1 MPLLQSQKVCGTLM
15 EITAN
20 KEKKKVYQDEFLSF
34 ISLLCI
40 AAGRAGGGNC
50 IIDSLVQLGGGEGG
64 GGDSD
69 KIIIC
74 SPEIQ

>member
-34 ISLLCI
+34 ISLLRI
-40 AAGRAGGGNC
+40 AAGGREEEIVSSIVWCSWGE
-50 IIDSLVQLGGGEGG
+50 VRGEGA
-64 GGDSD
+64 
-69 KIIIC
+69 
-74 SPEIQ
+74 IQTK

>member
-50 IIDSLVQLGGGEGG
+50 IIDSLVQLGEVRGEGA
-64 GGDSD
+64 
-69 KIIIC
+69 
-74 SPEIQ
+74 IQTK

>member
-40 AAGRAGGGNC
+40 AAGGREEE
-50 IIDSLVQLGGGEGG
+50 IVSSIFQ
-64 GGDSD
+64 
-69 KIIIC
+69 C
-74 SPEIQ
+74 SHQTKNYYLK